1 MTKKRT
7 QRTRLSVVV
16 LIQSVFLLLVVIGG
30 LLSFF
35 GNQGLNRVSTQ
46 FASLSQQ
53 ALPVA
58 TLNAEMVEGSLA
70 SAQSLTE
77 VINSRTIETLETAL
91 NTLKSNEQ
99 HVEDAVAELQQLAT
113 EHSISW
119 LENDVSAFE
128 SDLTTFNQL
137 VSSIQQ
143 TQQHILTNQAKLESD
158 KATMNYAV
166 SSVRSEMSRISI
178 GLYAGDTAAMGHV
191 TNFINHSQEMGNNM
205 VALLFESDLKKAEAY
220 AKDLNRTNLS
230 GMLYAWKELNRLNPE
245 LAEYSSLSVPFDM
258 VKELF
263 SEQGMVALKLD
274 TLRLIQTQAEK
285 ADQAKVQVEKIMLK
299 LGDMETGSQRMIY
312 ESEQGVLAASDNA
325 KMIFIALSVAG
336 LLLALL
342 AGAWVS
348 KTVRLSLQRLDDVIK
363 ANSVGD
369 LTVIADENAPK
380 EFAELAS
387 LLNQSNR
394 TNSHAMAQLSE
405 NGHTLTQ
412 AAERSQAASAQSR
425 RALSQQS
432 DQLSTI
438 AAAITELE
446 ASIKEIAQST
456 TESET
461 EAEAA
466 NTLAQEG
473 AGIIARSTER
483 LQSLDVQFARNEA
496 CMISLDEHV
505 GKITE
510 VVELISTIANNTN
523 LLALNAAIEAA
534 RAGEQGRGFAVVADE
549 VRKLASETNQQ
560 TESIR
565 RTIAELHQAAEEA
578 NTAMQESRSEMT
590 ASINLSGEVE
600 SAIQSIQGAIARI
613 TDKVITISAA
623 TQQQENA
630 SMEVGRSVEEVA
642 SQASLNNQQL
652 STLVEEART
661 VSDIAREQSQMLTR
675 YKILDPA
682 V

>member
-58 TLNAEMVEGSLA
+58 TLNAEMVKGSLA

-77 VINSRTIETLETAL
+77 VINSRTMETLETAL

-113 EHSISW
+113 EHGISW
-119 LENDVSAFE
+119 LENDVSVFE
-128 SDLTTFNQL
+128 SDLTIFNQL

-143 TQQHILTNQAKLESD
+143 TQQQILTNQAKLESD

-178 GLYAGDTAAMGHV
+178 GLYAGDAAAMGHV

-258 VKELF
+258 VQGLF

-299 LGDMETGSQRMIY
+299 LGEMETGSQRMIH

-336 LLLALL
+336 LLLAIL

-363 ANSVGD
+363 ANSMGD
-369 LTVIADENAPK
+369 LTVIADEKAPK

-394 TNSHAMAQLSE
+394 TNSHAMAQLSA
-405 NGHTLTQ
+405 NGQTLTQ

-466 NTLAQEG
+466 NTLAKEG

-483 LQSLDVQFARNEA
+483 LQSLDAQFARNET
-496 CMISLDEHV
+496 CMMSLDEHV
-505 GKITE
+505 SKITE
-510 VVELISTIANNTN
+510 VVELISSIANNTN

-565 RTIAELHQAAEEA
+565 RTIAELHQAAEQA
-578 NTAMQESRSEMT
+578 NLAMQESRSEMT

-600 SAIQSIQGAIARI
+600 SAIQNIQGAIARI

>member
-7 QRTRLSVVV
+7 QRTRLSVVL

-30 LLSFF
+30 LLTFF
-35 GNQGLNRVSTQ
+35 GNQGLNRVAVQ

-58 TLNAEMVEGSLA
+58 TLNAEMVKGSLA

-77 VINSRTIETLETAL
+77 VINSRTIESLETAL
-91 NTLKSNEQ
+91 NTLKSHEQ
-99 HVEDAVAELQQLAT
+99 HVEDAVARLQQLAT
-113 EHSISW
+113 EHGISW

-143 TQQHILTNQAKLESD
+143 TQQQILTNQAKLESD

-205 VALLFESDLKKAEAY
+205 VALLFESDLQTAEAY
-220 AKDLNRTNLS
+220 AKELNRTNLS
-230 GMLYAWKELNRLNPE
+230 GMVYAWKELTRINPE
-245 LAEYSSLSVPFDM
+245 VAEYSSLSVPFDM
-258 VKELF
+258 VKGLF

-274 TLRLIQTQAEK
+274 TLRLIQAQAEK
-285 ADQAKVQVEKIMLK
+285 AEQAKVQVQQIMLK
-299 LGDMETGSQRMIY
+299 LGDMEMGSQQMIHV
-312 ESEQGVLAASDNA
+312 SEQGVLAASDNA

-336 LLLALL
+336 LLLAIL

-348 KTVRLSLQRLDDVIK
+348 KTVRLSLQRLDNVIK
-363 ANSVGD
+363 ANSMGD

-405 NGHTLTQ
+405 NGQALTQ

-466 NTLAQEG
+466 NTLAKEG
-473 AGIIARSTER
+473 VEIIARSTER

-565 RTIAELHQAAEEA
+565 RTIAELHQAAEDA

-590 ASINLSGEVE
+590 ASIHLSGEVE
-600 SAIQSIQGAIARI
+600 SAIQSIQGAITRI

-661 VSDIAREQSQMLTR
+661 VSDIAQEQSKMLTR

>member
-1 MTKKRT
+1 M
-7 QRTRLSVVV
+7 L

-30 LLSFF
+30 LLTFF
-35 GNQGLNRVSTQ
+35 GNQGLNRVAVQ

-58 TLNAEMVEGSLA
+58 TLNAEMVKGSLA

-77 VINSRTIETLETAL
+77 VINSRTIESLETAL
-91 NTLKSNEQ
+91 NTLKSHEQ
-99 HVEDAVAELQQLAT
+99 HVEDAVARLQQLAT
-113 EHSISW
+113 EHGISW

-143 TQQHILTNQAKLESD
+143 TQQQILTNQAKLESD

-205 VALLFESDLKKAEAY
+205 VALLFESDLQTAEAY
-220 AKDLNRTNLS
+220 AKELNRTNLS
-230 GMLYAWKELNRLNPE
+230 GMVYAWKELTRINPE
-245 LAEYSSLSVPFDM
+245 VAEYSSLSVPFDM
-258 VKELF
+258 VKGLF

-274 TLRLIQTQAEK
+274 TLRLIQAQAEK
-285 ADQAKVQVEKIMLK
+285 AEQAKVQVQQIMLK
-299 LGDMETGSQRMIY
+299 LGDMEMGSQQMIHV
-312 ESEQGVLAASDNA
+312 SEQGVLAASDNA

-336 LLLALL
+336 LLLAIL

-348 KTVRLSLQRLDDVIK
+348 KTVRLSLQRLDNVIK
-363 ANSVGD
+363 ANSMGD

-405 NGHTLTQ
+405 NGQALTQ

-466 NTLAQEG
+466 NTLAKEG
-473 AGIIARSTER
+473 VEIIARSTER

-565 RTIAELHQAAEEA
+565 RTIAELHQAAEDA

-590 ASINLSGEVE
+590 ASIHLSGEVE
-600 SAIQSIQGAIARI
+600 SAIQSIQGAITRI

-661 VSDIAREQSQMLTR
+661 VSDIAQEQSKMLTR

>member
-1 MTKKRT
+1 MTKKRM
-7 QRTRLSVVV
+7 QRTRLSVVL

-30 LLSFF
+30 LLTFF
-35 GNQGLNRVSTQ
+35 GNQGLNRVAVQ

-58 TLNAEMVEGSLA
+58 TLNAEMVKGSLA

-77 VINSRTIETLETAL
+77 VINSRTIKSLETAL
-91 NTLKSNEQ
+91 NTLKSHEQ
-99 HVEDAVAELQQLAT
+99 HVEDAVARLQQLAT
-113 EHSISW
+113 EHGISW

-143 TQQHILTNQAKLESD
+143 TQQQILTNQAKLESD

-205 VALLFESDLKKAEAY
+205 VALLFESDLQTAEAY
-220 AKDLNRTNLS
+220 AKELNRTNLS
-230 GMLYAWKELNRLNPE
+230 GMVYAWKELTRINPE

-258 VKELF
+258 VKGLF
-263 SEQGMVALKLD
+263 AEQGMVALKLD
-274 TLRLIQTQAEK
+274 TLRLIQAQAEK
-285 ADQAKVQVEKIMLK
+285 AEQAKVQVQQIMLK
-299 LGDMETGSQRMIY
+299 LGDMEMGSQQMIHV
-312 ESEQGVLAASDNA
+312 SEQGVLAASDNA

-336 LLLALL
+336 LLLAIL

-348 KTVRLSLQRLDDVIK
+348 KTVRLSLQRLDNVIK
-363 ANSVGD
+363 ANSMGD

-405 NGHTLTQ
+405 NGQALTQ

-466 NTLAQEG
+466 NTLAKEG
-473 AGIIARSTER
+473 AEIIARSTER

-565 RTIAELHQAAEEA
+565 RTIAELHQAAEDA

-590 ASINLSGEVE
+590 ASIHLSGEVE
-600 SAIQSIQGAIARI
+600 SAIQSIQGAITRI

-661 VSDIAREQSQMLTR
+661 VSDIAQEQSKMLTR

>member
-143 TQQHILTNQAKLESD
+143 TQQQILTNQAKLESD

>member
-77 VINSRTIETLETAL
+77 VINSRTIETLKTAL